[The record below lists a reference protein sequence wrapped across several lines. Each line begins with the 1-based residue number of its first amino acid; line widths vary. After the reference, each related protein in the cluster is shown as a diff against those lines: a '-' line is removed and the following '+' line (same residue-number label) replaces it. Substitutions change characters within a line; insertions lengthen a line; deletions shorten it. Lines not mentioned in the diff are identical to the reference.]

1 MVYDAERTAANAEAD
16 KTNDPGYCLQ
26 QCRIW
31 AGIPA
36 MYPDATTAWKNTNDR
51 YPGNKNPPRGSAVYW
66 TGGSHGYG
74 HIAISL
80 GNGKVRST
88 DAGGSGKVATVDLG
102 WVQAA
107 WGLPYAGWA
116 WDINEVTIPHGTN
129 SGDGGGNGGKD
140 EDVPDLYIMKN
151 TGSQNIP
158 AGTWQRVSF
167 PDDGAIPIQH
177 GSRAGIGGH
186 KYSMSFYGTVTPKT
200 EKTIRTRTANVQ
212 KQKDDSWKVTNVGR
226 QVEHPWTSGATY
238 VQDSRS
244 SQIGS
249 GYQLTMEIY
258 LEDGGTLED
267 ARWEILQF

>member
-1 MVYDAERTAANAEAD
+1 MAYNAETTARNAEAD
-16 KTNDPGYCLQ
+16 KSNDPGYCLQ

-102 WVQAA
+102 WVQSH

-116 WDINEVTIPHGTN
+116 WDINEVTIPHDTN
-129 SGDGGGNGGKD
+129 GGGGGSSGGD
-140 EDVPDLYIMKN
+140 EDVPDLYISKG
-151 TGSQNIP
+151 TKPQNIP
-158 AGTWQRVSF
+158 AGKWQRVAF
-167 PDDGAIPIQH
+167 VDDSSQKMA
-177 GSRAGIGGH
+177 GSKADIGGH
-186 KYSMSFYGTVTPKT
+186 KYTSTFYATVTPKT
-200 EKTIRTRTANVQ
+200 QKTIRTRTMNVE
-212 KQKDDSWKVTNVGR
+212 KQGDSWVGVNAGR
-226 QVEHPWTSGATY
+226 QVEHAWTSGATY
-238 VQDSRS
+238 VQDTRGSK
-244 SQIGS
+244 IGS
-249 GYQLTMEIY
+249 GNRLTVEIY